1 VIGVVGFTPIPDDSA
16 QPSLKPRHDR
26 SELVVSALRK
36 VGSFIADHLEQNTID
51 AADTI
56 AQLVALLDTQ
66 ELADAMSRLERGYGL
81 RVVK

>member
-1 VIGVVGFTPIPDDSA
+1 MTD
-16 QPSLKPRHDR
+16 Q
-26 SELVVSALRK
+26 ELVVSALRE
-36 VGSFIADHLEQNTID
+36 VGSIIADHLEQNTTD